1 MLEAVASCRLKNQQC
16 VDLLRLTSYICKDV
30 WLSRLLQHNTG
41 LVCSSICCC
50 CTLRCRLSLCKV
62 FDLLV
67 SCTLQDD
74 GNVTIKV
81 ACAYV

>member
-1 MLEAVASCRLKNQQC
+1 MLEAVASCCLKNQQC

-30 WLSRLLQHNTG
+30 WLGRLLLHNTG
-41 LVCSSICCC
+41 HVCSSICC

-62 FDLLV
+62 FVLLV

-74 GNVTIKV
+74 GNVTIKA
-81 ACAYV
+81 ACAFV

>member
-30 WLSRLLQHNTG
+30 WLGRLLQHNTG

-50 CTLRCRLSLCKV
+50 TLRCRLSLCKV
-62 FDLLV
+62 FVLLV

-74 GNVTIKV
+74 GNVTIKA